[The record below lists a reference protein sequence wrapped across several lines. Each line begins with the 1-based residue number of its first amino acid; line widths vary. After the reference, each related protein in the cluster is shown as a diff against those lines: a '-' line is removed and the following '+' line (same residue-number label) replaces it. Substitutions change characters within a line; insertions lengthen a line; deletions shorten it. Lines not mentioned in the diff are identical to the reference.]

1 MFLGTLVYPLFSY
14 VDTGTIDI
22 SFIYSVVLSEAL
34 FIICKDPSHSDNISI
49 LLS

>member
-1 MFLGTLVYPLFSY
+1 MFLGTLAYLLFSY

-22 SFIYSVVLSEAL
+22 SFVYSVVLSDAL
-34 FIICKDPSHSDNISI
+34 FMICKDPSYFDNASI

>member
-1 MFLGTLVYPLFSY
+1 MFLGTLAYPLFSY

-22 SFIYSVVLSEAL
+22 LFVYSVVLSEAL
-34 FIICKDPSHSDNISI
+34 FMICKDPSHSDNISI